1 MTERHQ
7 TALQG
12 PAPGRVEDVGVHRPG
27 VPAAAGLVARFRI
40 RTASSVSFD
49 LGTKG
54 DTLHLPGRRGPRVVG
69 PGRVFDIVGWLDAH
83 HPCEGFHRLLLRIGL
98 PEPYVCWES
107 MRDLVPQVKA
117 ALGLPAAD
125 SYRVSLVSLS
135 RMTSTEEPQYGAVSK
150 TGGGG
155 PDAAAAGGGR

>member
-1 MTERHQ
+1 M
-7 TALQG
+7 
-12 PAPGRVEDVGVHRPG
+12 
-27 VPAAAGLVARFRI
+27 
-40 RTASSVSFD
+40 
-49 LGTKG
+49 
-54 DTLHLPGRRGPRVVG
+54 VG

-150 TGGGG
+150 TGGGCKSSDPG
-155 PDAAAAGGGR
+155 KAYLPPPPLRGVVSRCEALIDR